1 MNRVTIKNT
10 TVEGQWI
17 LVENPVDLMAFME
30 HTSNQVVA
38 QVSHL
43 IREKAE
49 VESWGDLPR
58 NTPAA
63 GILAATVAHC
73 KLHGKNP
80 IYELDGIINKRF
92 SNMLAEILDGKRVL
106 INSAGGYCF
115 MLPEWEIETEEPVDM
130 GWKPTHVINDK
141 TQYINLENDPYLEAH
156 TRQYLGQRDTNF
168 SYILNLG
175 GYTKDALV
183 QVFTEFKAKGG
194 KTVYVYT
201 TGMNVPQMY
210 EYFDAAQKAG
220 LNDFEFH
227 FNAFITDG
235 IQGFIEH
242 IKTRANVT
250 IL

>member
-1 MNRVTIKNT
+1 MNKVTIKNAPIQ
-10 TVEGQWI
+10 GQWM
-17 LVENPVDLMAFME
+17 LVNTPESLMEFME
-30 HTSNQVVA
+30 HTSEKVVE
-38 QVSHL
+38 QVSRF
-43 IREKAE
+43 IKDKAE
-49 VESWGDLPR
+49 VESWDSIQR

-80 IYELDGIINKRF
+80 IFELDGIMNKRF
-92 SNMLAEILDGKRVL
+92 SNMLQEILDGNQVL

-115 MLPEWEIETEEPVDM
+115 MLPEWEVETTEPVYL
-130 GWKPTHVINDK
+130 GWVPTHVINAQ
-141 TQYINLENDPYLEAH
+141 TQYINLENDPELEKH
-156 TRQYLGQRDTNF
+156 TRQYLGQRDANF

-175 GYTKDALV
+175 GYTKEALV
-183 QVFTEFKAKGG
+183 SVFTEFKANGG
-194 KTVYVYT
+194 KIVYVYT

-210 EYFDAAQKAG
+210 EYFEAAQKAG
-220 LNDFEFH
+220 LKDFEFH

-242 IKTRANVT
+242 IKNRANVT